1 MKPIIGITAG
11 YKADEDDLT
20 IKEKEN
26 RRKIYNFVTRDYA
39 NAINRS
45 GGVAVILPTPDSKE
59 DTYALMDKL
68 DGVILSG
75 GNDINPVICKQCA
88 DEYTGE
94 LTCRRD
100 DQELDILEY
109 IFNKRSIPLLGIC
122 RGSQILNAYLGGS
135 LILNISSEIVH
146 NQNKI
151 PRYSPVHSVD
161 VEEES
166 ELIEILG
173 NKRIFVNSI
182 HHQAIDRLGR
192 GLKIAAKSQDNIVE
206 AVEMINNDHNIIG
219 IQWHPEI
226 LFDSDEAS
234 RNLFIDFV
242 RRCEN

>member
-45 GGVAVILPTPDSKE
+45 GGVAVILPTPESKE
-59 DTYALMDKL
+59 DTCALMDKL

-100 DQELDILEY
+100 DQELDILDY
-109 IFNKRSIPLLGIC
+109 IFKKRSIPLLGIC

-151 PRYSPVHSVD
+151 PRYRPVHAVD
-161 VEEES
+161 IEEDS
-166 ELIEILG
+166 KLQEILRD
-173 NKRIFVNSI
+173 KKIFVNSL
-182 HHQAIDRLGR
+182 R
-192 GLKIAAKSQDNIVE
+192 
-206 AVEMINNDHNIIG
+206 M
-219 IQWHPEI
+219 P
-226 LFDSDEAS
+226 
-234 RNLFIDFV
+234 
-242 RRCEN
+242 

>member
-1 MKPIIGITAG
+1 M
-11 YKADEDDLT
+11 
-20 IKEKEN
+20 
-26 RRKIYNFVTRDYA
+26 
-39 NAINRS
+39 
-45 GGVAVILPTPDSKE
+45 
-59 DTYALMDKL
+59 
-68 DGVILSG
+68 
-75 GNDINPVICKQCA
+75 
-88 DEYTGE
+88 
-94 LTCRRD
+94 
-100 DQELDILEY
+100 EY

-161 VEEES
+161 VEEDS
-166 ELIEILG
+166 KLIEILG